1 MRGER
6 TIVVGRRFRGPD
18 VGGGTGNGGYFCGLV
33 ALAAGPGA
41 RAVEISRAGGVP
53 IDRPLSV
60 RVVAGGVEVHD
71 DEGLIARTSASA
83 LAVTAPAP
91 PGLEIARRVSAGFR
105 ERLESGLIAHTFP
118 ECFVCGHQRAPG
130 DGLRLFA
137 GPLDAG
143 LLDEGADDAPGPRVA
158 AWRPD
163 ADFLDEAGRLR
174 PEFVWSALDCPGGWA
189 LQEPANTGTLQ
200 VEILGPVDGRQDL
213 IVMGWPMPAV
223 SARSGSRRRYAGT
236 AMFDSRGRL
245 LARGAA
251 IWVAPRAA

>member
-1 MRGER
+1 MGGER
-6 TIVVGRRFRGPD
+6 TFAVGRRFLGPD

-41 RAVEISRAGGVP
+41 RAVEIRRASGVP

-60 RVVAGGVEVHD
+60 RVVDDGVEVHD
-71 DEGLIARTSASA
+71 DEGLIARTSAEA
-83 LAVTAPAP
+83 LVVTAPAP
-91 PGLEIARRVSAGFR
+91 PGLEIARRVSARFL
-105 ERLESGLIAHTFP
+105 EQLESGLIAHTFP
-118 ECFVCGHQRAPG
+118 ECFVCGHQRARG

-143 LLDEGADDAPGPRVA
+143 ADDVSGPRVA

-174 PEFVWSALDCPGGWA
+174 PEFAWSVLDCPGGWA
-189 LQEPANTGTLQ
+189 LREPANTGTLQ

-223 SARSGSRRRYAGT
+223 SARPGSRRRYAGT
-236 AMFDSRGRL
+236 ALFDSRGRL
-245 LARGAA
+245 LARGGA